1 MYATPMPS
9 RGDVIVGRDRA
20 GRVLRVSAHPELG
33 RVVLSVWQGG
43 TCIATFRLA
52 PGDIPDLVG
61 VLSAAA
67 VDAGFEAPPA
77 AAG

>member
-1 MYATPMPS
+1 MYPTPMPT
-9 RGDVIVGRDRA
+9 RGDVIVGRDRV

-33 RVVLSVWQGG
+33 RVVLSLWQGG
-43 TCIATFRLA
+43 TCIGTFRLA
-52 PGDIPDLVG
+52 PGDVPDLVA

-77 AAG
+77 AAS